1 MAERILVSTEEIQS
15 AITQYNSARDT
26 KMSAIEAMNAAV
38 TALDGTWDGMASEAF
53 FGAFRALYG
62 NLQDSDR
69 VMQDA
74 VTELTNVSNTAQQA
88 EDNLKAANQGLD
100 AGTKFEF

>member
-1 MAERILVSTEEIQS
+1 MAERILVSTEEIQT
-15 AITQYNSARDT
+15 AISQYNAARDT
-26 KMSAIEAMNAAV
+26 KMSAIEAMNSAV
-38 TALDGTWDGMASEAF
+38 SALDGTWDGMASEAF
-53 FGAFRALYG
+53 FGAFRALYS

-74 VTELTNVSNTAQQA
+74 VTELTNVATSAQQA
-88 EDNLKAANQGLD
+88 EDNLKASNQGLD